1 MFRTIAVFACLV
13 VAAGALGDDTCA
25 VATESVPCT
34 KTLAA
39 GDHSLLQVHP
49 ASTVDAKKK
58 TGSAGNDPPKTAE
71 TKLQQEKTIR
81 GKNVEA
87 TDVDGT
93 VGEGLGSESG
103 LDPYPED
110 YDLDMDYPRDDKG
123 THADTVREVQS
134 ATLPDAGDVG
144 RNTKPGLK
152 DSWNVD
158 QMFVT
163 DSDGA
168 GDVHVRGMIPWG
180 YRSQAA
186 AKKEKKNKKEKK
198 DKSGLLSE
206 GDKAREEQDEKAS
219 QDKDGTSSQHNKS
232 PHKAAPKNH
241 RKHAAAESAPASGEA
256 KGTAPAAR
264 RCAEGQE

>member
-1 MFRTIAVFACLV
+1 
-13 VAAGALGDDTCA
+13 
-25 VATESVPCT
+25 
-34 KTLAA
+34 
-39 GDHSLLQVHP
+39 
-49 ASTVDAKKK
+49 
-58 TGSAGNDPPKTAE
+58 
-71 TKLQQEKTIR
+71 
-81 GKNVEA
+81 
-87 TDVDGT
+87 
-93 VGEGLGSESG
+93 
-103 LDPYPED
+103 
-110 YDLDMDYPRDDKG
+110 MDYPHDAKG

-186 AKKEKKNKKEKK
+186 AKKEKK
-198 DKSGLLSE
+198 DKNE
-206 GDKAREEQDEKAS
+206 
-219 QDKDGTSSQHNKS
+219 TSSQHNKS

-241 RKHAAAESAPASGEA
+241 RKHAPAE
-256 KGTAPAAR
+256 
-264 RCAEGQE
+264 

>member
-1 MFRTIAVFACLV
+1 MFRTITVFACLV
-13 VAAGALGDDTCA
+13 VAAGALGDDACA
-25 VATESVPCT
+25 VATGSVSCT
-34 KTLAA
+34 KAFAA

-49 ASTVDAKKK
+49 ASAVDAKKK
-58 TGSAGNDPPKTAE
+58 TGSTGNDLPQTAE

-81 GKNVEA
+81 DKNVEK
-87 TDVDGT
+87 TDMDGT

-110 YDLDMDYPRDDKG
+110 YDLDMDFPRDDKG

-163 DSDGA
+163 DSDGS

-186 AKKEKKNKKEKK
+186 AKKDKKEKK

-206 GDKAREEQDEKAS
+206 GDKAREERDEKAS
-219 QDKDGTSSQHNKS
+219 QDKDEKSSQHNKS
-232 PHKAAPKNH
+232 PHKAAPKTH
-241 RKHAAAESAPASGEA
+241 RKHAAAETALASGET